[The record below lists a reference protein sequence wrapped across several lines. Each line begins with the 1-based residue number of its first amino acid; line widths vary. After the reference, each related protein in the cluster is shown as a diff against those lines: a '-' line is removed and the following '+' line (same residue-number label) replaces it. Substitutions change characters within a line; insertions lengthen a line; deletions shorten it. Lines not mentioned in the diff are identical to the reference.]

1 MVNKSAGFLD
11 LIEDILELDPQIR
24 CAALIDLDGEIIE
37 SIMREGKQSLKSQ
50 MEEEYLCRQAAQQR
64 TIRDQLN
71 DPLGRVRYVHVEREN
86 VTQMVTYAKRFTL
99 YFTMEPEIAIREKE
113 SIANRAKRMI
123 SHI

>member
-1 MVNKSAGFLD
+1 MVNKSVGLD
-11 LIEDILELDPQIR
+11 LIEGILDLDPQMR
-24 CAALIDLDGEIIE
+24 CAALIDMNGEIVE

-86 VTQMVTYAKRFTL
+86 VTHSTGQNNPLTLTKNAAK
-99 YFTMEPEIAIREKE
+99 
-113 SIANRAKRMI
+113 
-123 SHI
+123 H

>member
-1 MVNKSAGFLD
+1 M
-11 LIEDILELDPQIR
+11 ELDPQMR
-24 CAALIDLDGEIIE
+24 CAALIDMNGEIVE

-50 MEEEYLCRQAAQQR
+50 MEEEYLCRQTARQR

-86 VTQMVTYAKRFTL
+86 VTQMVVYTKQFTL

-113 SIANRAKRMI
+113 SITNRAKRMV